1 MAGTDAWK
9 EQARQLLDEV
19 VTLRAAVAERGK
31 AKFRHWQPRIM
42 RADFAVSAR
51 NFAHYLAFRRYDLQ
65 SLQHRLMA
73 LGLSSLGR
81 AESRVL
87 ASLDSVSAALA
98 AMAGDSS
105 PTAGQMPS
113 QRQFFRGDR
122 RLAANTEAL
131 FGPPANGR
139 AGRILVTLGT
149 DAADDPAVIDH
160 MAEHGADAVRI
171 NCAHDSADHWANM
184 IAHVRAA
191 EKRSGKR
198 IRILMDIAGPKVR
211 TTDVSTPP
219 DRTRLHVGD
228 EVMLCRTAAASSGG
242 PAFRTSCSLPQ
253 VFDHLKVGD
262 RVSIDD
268 GKLRGNIV
276 RKIEGGFVARIT
288 EGVIK
293 GIKLKPE
300 KGLNFPNVNLGV
312 KSLTEQDQTDLDFV
326 VQHADMIGYSFVE
339 TADDVAR
346 LQQELAARRADWQH
360 LGIVAKIETPQAV
373 RNLPEIIVQ
382 AAGHQPLA
390 VMIARGDL
398 AVELGFERVAEM
410 QEEILWLCEAAQ
422 VPAIWATQVLE
433 GLVSKGM
440 PTRGEMTDAA
450 MSVRAECVML
460 NKGPNIMA
468 GIAALDRLL
477 RRMGEHQVK
486 KTPTLRALRTWED

>member
-1 MAGTDAWK
+1 MAGADAWK
-9 EQARQLLDEV
+9 EQARQLLSEV
-19 VTLRAAVAERGK
+19 VTLRTSVAEHGK
-31 AKFRHWQPRIM
+31 TTYRRWQSRIT
-42 RADFAVSAR
+42 RADFAVSAC
-51 NFAHYLAFRRYDLQ
+51 NFAQYLAFRHNDLK

-98 AMAGDSS
+98 AMAGASS
-105 PTAGQMPS
+105 STSARMPS
-113 QRQFFRGDR
+113 QRQFFRGEK

-131 FGPPANGR
+131 FGTSAGGR

-149 DAADDPAVIDH
+149 DAADDPAVIEQ
-160 MAEHGADAVRI
+160 MAAHGVDAVRI
-171 NCAHDSADHWANM
+171 NCAHNDTDHWAQM

-191 EKRSGKR
+191 EKRAGRR

-211 TTDVSTPP
+211 TTEVATPP
-219 DRTRLHVGD
+219 DRNRLHVGD
-228 EVMLCRTAAASSGG
+228 EIMLCHKAAAGDST
-242 PAFRTSCSLPQ
+242 PAFRTGCSLPQ
-253 VFDHLKVGD
+253 VFDRLKVGD
-262 RVSIDD
+262 RLSIDD
-268 GKLRGNIV
+268 GKLRGIIV
-276 RKIEGGFVARIT
+276 RKIEGGFVARIE
-288 EGVIK
+288 EGLIK

-300 KGLNFPNVNLGV
+300 KGLNFPNVALGLEP
-312 KSLTEQDQTDLDFV
+312 LTDQDKIDLDFV

-339 TADDVAR
+339 SANDVAR
-346 LQQELAARRADWQH
+346 LQKELAARRADWQH
-360 LGIVAKIETPQAV
+360 LGIVAKIETPLAV

-382 AAGHQPLA
+382 AAGRQPLA

-398 AVELGFERVAEM
+398 AVEIGFERVAEM
-410 QEEILWLCEAAQ
+410 QEEILWLCEAAH

-450 MSVRAECVML
+450 MSARAECVML

-477 RRMGEHQVK
+477 RRMGEHQAK
-486 KTPTLRALRTWED
+486 KTPTLRKLRSWED

>member
-1 MAGTDAWK
+1 MAGANAWK
-9 EQARQLLDEV
+9 QQARQLLEEV
-19 VTLRAAVAERGK
+19 VTLRTAVAESGK
-31 AKFRHWQPRIM
+31 AKFRRWQPRIT
-42 RADFAVSAR
+42 RADFAVSAC
-51 NFAHYLAFRRYDLQ
+51 NFAQYLAFRHHNLQ

-98 AMAGDSS
+98 AMAGVS
-105 PTAGQMPS
+105 PPASAQMPS

-131 FGPPANGR
+131 FGPSAHGR

-149 DAADDPAVIDH
+149 DAADDPGVIEQ

-171 NCAHDSADHWANM
+171 NCAHDDAAHWAKM

-191 EKRSGKR
+191 EKHSGKR
-198 IRILMDIAGPKVR
+198 IRVLMDIAGPKVR
-211 TTDVSTPP
+211 TIDVATPP

-228 EVMLCRTAAASSGG
+228 EIDLCRTVAAGTNARG
-242 PAFRTSCSLPQ
+242 FRTGCSLPQ
-253 VFDHLKVGD
+253 VFDHLKIGD
-262 RVSIDD
+262 RLSIDD
-268 GKLRGNIV
+268 GKLRGTIV
-276 RKIEGGFVARIT
+276 RKIEGGFVARI
-288 EGVIK
+288 EDGLIK

-300 KGLNFPNVNLGV
+300 KGLNFPNVKLDLEP
-312 KSLTEQDQTDLDFV
+312 LTDQDKTDLNFV

-339 TADDVAR
+339 SADDVAR
-346 LQQELAARRADWQH
+346 LQKELAARRTDWQH
-360 LGIVAKIETPQAV
+360 LGIVAKIETPLAV
-373 RNLPEIIVQ
+373 TNLPEIIVQ
-382 AAGHQPLA
+382 AAGQQPLA

-398 AVELGFERVAEM
+398 SVELGFERVAEM
-410 QEEILWLCEAAQ
+410 QEEILWLCQAAQ

-450 MSVRAECVML
+450 MSARAECVML
-460 NKGPNIMA
+460 NKGPNITA
-468 GIAALDRLL
+468 GITALDRLL

-486 KTPTLRALRTWED
+486 KTPTLRALRSWED